1 MGVFNSN
8 LPCNR
13 SGSRVSGSAL
23 EAGLTVGS
31 RLVFLLNTVF
41 VYCKTLKTF
50 LQAFQAKNGTIE
62 PDLKADYA
70 RKMENPILILQQENV
85 EEVLCNSFN

>member
-50 LQAFQAKNGTIE
+50 LQAFQ
-62 PDLKADYA
+62 
-70 RKMENPILILQQENV
+70 
-85 EEVLCNSFN
+85 

>member
-8 LPCNR
+8 FPSNR
-13 SGSRVSGSAL
+13 CGSRASGSAL

-31 RLVFLLNTVF
+31 RLVFLLNAVF

-50 LQAFQAKNGTIE
+50 LQPFQAKNGTIE
-62 PDLKADYA
+62 SGLKADYA
-70 RKMENPILILQQENV
+70 RKIENFILILQHVTDLTEI
-85 EEVLCNSFN
+85 LKK

>member
-1 MGVFNSN
+1 MRVFNSN
-8 LPCNR
+8 LPSNR

-23 EAGLTVGS
+23 EAGLTFGS

-62 PDLKADYA
+62 PGLKTDYA

-85 EEVLCNSFN
+85 EEVLCNSCN

>member
-1 MGVFNSN
+1 MRVFNSN
-8 LPCNR
+8 LPSNR

-23 EAGLTVGS
+23 EAGLTFGS
-31 RLVFLLNTVF
+31 RLVFSLNTVF

-62 PDLKADYA
+62 PGLKTDYA

>member
-1 MGVFNSN
+1 MFNSN
-8 LPCNR
+8 LPSNR

-23 EAGLTVGS
+23 EAGLTFGS

-50 LQAFQAKNGTIE
+50 LQAFQAKNGRIE
-62 PDLKADYA
+62 PGLKTDYA

-85 EEVLCNSFN
+85 EEVLCNRFN